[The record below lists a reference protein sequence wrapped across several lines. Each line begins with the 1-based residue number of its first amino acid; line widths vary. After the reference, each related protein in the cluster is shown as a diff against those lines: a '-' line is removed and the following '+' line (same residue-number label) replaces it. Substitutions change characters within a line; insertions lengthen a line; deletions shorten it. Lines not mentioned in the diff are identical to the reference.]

1 VSYDEFYK
9 TDPKLEAEF
18 QTPTIFDRDFNFH
31 CSIFYRAPKI
41 VKIIIYIL
49 YICKSVSTH
58 LNLSNFN
65 LWVCLYGYFV
75 SELQNFHLYQKS
87 ASVLKLS

>member
-58 LNLSNFN
+58 FNLSNFN
-65 LWVCLYGYFV
+65 LWVTWCSGPLLCMACTSQLWLLF
-75 SELQNFHLYQKS
+75 QF
-87 ASVLKLS
+87 